1 MATDTKSTSRLLVHV
16 VDMCFEAGAWDTMG
30 EYVILLTKRRGQ
42 LKQAM
47 TKMVQRACEVLE
59 QAPDKE
65 TTLRTIDTLRT
76 VTEGK
81 IHVEV
86 ERARLTMKL
95 AMMKEAD
102 GDTIGA
108 ADTLQDLQVETFGSM
123 EKREKV
129 EFILEQMRL
138 GLKKKDFIRTQI
150 ISKKISTR
158 FFADES
164 ASDLKL
170 KYYRLMLDLSQH
182 DKDYLSMCKYTRA
195 MFDTPSVQ
203 ADKETWLPLL
213 RDAVIYLALAPHD
226 NESSDLVARVNE
238 EKRLS
243 ELPEAR
249 AALQVFV
256 TAEVTPWRI
265 FEETYGSYLRATP
278 ILDASSDSGKSNWD
292 ELRLRIVEHNIRVMS
307 KYYERISIGRMAQ
320 LLDLDE
326 SDAESHLARLVSGKT
341 VYAKVDRPARIVSFR
356 EEANPNTVLNEWS
369 TNLSSLMTLVDK
381 AAHLISKE
389 RMVHKV

>member
-278 ILDASSDSGKSNWD
+278 ILDASSESGKSNWD

-326 SDAESHLARLVSGKT
+326 SDAESHLARLVSSKT

>member
-102 GDTIGA
+102 GNTIGA

-278 ILDASSDSGKSNWD
+278 ILDSSSESGKSNWD

-326 SDAESHLARLVSGKT
+326 SDAESHLARLVSSKT